1 MKQSDL
7 KRGIKQETDD
17 EKEENV
23 LLIEESED
31 ENFGCFKQGMEA
43 AEIEE
48 VIYLESSMADF
59 STNMF
64 VLIDNVGG
72 TRMKAHYSYVCL
84 IWIWQVSEGR
94 IVILLRLLSN
104 LSDLNQIRSM
114 RSFAFITLNTKSGRL
129 SRSSYTRAT
138 QSERNRH
145 LIFHVSP
152 QCVKSSRGQAEEQK
166 SHIRELDRI
175 YRADGRANETAEET
189 ELRRSENRLRIIA
202 RRNNM
207 SAEETQQRHSD
218 DRLRA
223 NARRNSMTTE
233 ERRSEDRLRRI
244 ARRNNITAEETEQPK
259 RKITRRN
266 NMTAEETQQ

>member
-1 MKQSDL
+1 MYGHESNCNEFQDNNGNFSALENRYSASTRRNSRMEFFKKTRVNAAFWVSIYCLRSTLKPAKGDLPLSTIDAVTKIVLWVYGVNSPTRRIMKN
-7 KRGIKQETDD
+7 E
-17 EKEENV
+17 
-23 LLIEESED
+23 
-31 ENFGCFKQGMEA
+31 
-43 AEIEE
+43 
-48 VIYLESSMADF
+48 
-59 STNMF
+59 
-64 VLIDNVGG
+64 
-72 TRMKAHYSYVCL
+72 
-84 IWIWQVSEGR
+84 
-94 IVILLRLLSN
+94 
-104 LSDLNQIRSM
+104 
-114 RSFAFITLNTKSGRL
+114 
-129 SRSSYTRAT
+129 
-138 QSERNRH
+138 ERNRH

-152 QCVKSSRGQAEEQK
+152 QFVKISRGQAEEQK

-189 ELRRSENRLRIIA
+189 ERRRSEDRLRIIA

-244 ARRNNITAEETEQPK
+244 ARRNNITAEKTEQRRSEDIL
-259 RKITRRN
+259 RKITGQN